1 MIQLSPNIKVYLAM
15 GSTDMRKAINGL
27 SVMVSEQMKL
37 DLFSGHLFVFCNR
50 QQTIL
55 KILYWDKNG
64 FCLWQKRLEKDRFKW
79 PQTSD
84 EVMNITR
91 RELSWLLDGLNIKQA
106 HKPLKYSMIF

>member
-1 MIQLSPNIKVYLAM
+1 MQLPPNTKVYLAM

-37 DLFSGHLFVFCNR
+37 DVFSGQLFVFCNR
-50 QQTIL
+50 KCTII

-64 FCLWQKRLEKDRFKW
+64 FCLRQKRLEKDYFKW
-79 PQTSD
+79 PKTSE

-91 RELSWLLDGLNIKQA
+91 RELSWLLDGLNIKKA